1 MNRGTA
7 KAHGLSFLFIRNL
20 CYIHFPPCFIIVPQ
34 FAISVGIT
42 GPSGSSF
49 SSAFVLPLS
58 LHLSPNHS
66 VNHPASVYRLSFLKL
81 LSFLPSS
88 SAPLF
93 STQPLCPLRGGFL
106 QKTASVAW
114 PPLSLRL
121 ASCIPRVG
129 CLART
134 LVVPNIFLTHPSSSP
149 MSRGAS
155 A

>member
-49 SSAFVLPLS
+49 SPAFVLPLS

-93 STQPLCPLRGGFL
+93 STPTSLSPQRWISPEDSLGGL
-106 QKTASVAW
+106 ATA
-114 PPLSLRL
+114 LS
-121 ASCIPRVG
+121 
-129 CLART
+129 
-134 LVVPNIFLTHPSSSP
+134 
-149 MSRGAS
+149 
-155 A
+155 